1 MIQCSEFCRTSIK
14 LVNFFLS
21 KRQPVTIIYPWWITS
36 LQITWTLLLLLQFLC
51 TTFNWPIFNYCKYLI
66 QFILRFQY
74 GRQHEFWRRQS
85 CSLFHSSIT
94 SKSQLMSVM
103 KNLSQSQH
111 CVPLHS
117 IPVYSKGDNSNIKN
131 WSAIFVVDTCG
142 LHPC

>member
-1 MIQCSEFCRTSIK
+1 MQQILQNIYQTCQFFSIK
-14 LVNFFLS
+14 TTTRNNHLSLVNNIITNHLNIAI
-21 KRQPVTIIYPWWITS
+21 VTS
-36 LQITWTLLLLLQFLC
+36 AF
-51 TTFNWPIFNYCKYLI
+51 FNYCKYLI

>member
-1 MIQCSEFCRTSIK
+1 M
-14 LVNFFLS
+14 
-21 KRQPVTIIYPWWITS
+21 
-36 LQITWTLLLLLQFLC
+36 LLQFLC

-111 CVPLHS
+111 YVPLHS

-142 LHPC
+142 LHPCLAKLHHKSWHMTTGNFRKNSLNDVCNFRINRFG

>member
-1 MIQCSEFCRTSIK
+1 MQRILQNIYQTCQFFSIK
-14 LVNFFLS
+14 TTTSNNHLSLVNNIITNHLNIAI
-21 KRQPVTIIYPWWITS
+21 VTSVS
-36 LQITWTLLLLLQFLC
+36 LY
-51 TTFNWPIFNYCKYLI
+51 NWPIFNYCKYLI